1 MKVLHEL
8 KTLEADAR
16 TQIEKAQHEKEQR
29 IAKAKEKAAK
39 LIEGKKLQAMK
50 EAQKL
55 IEEARK
61 EAKKEAKKILASS
74 GKKCKRIEI
83 KARRNMQK
91 MKEAVFEWLLNV
103 QTR

>member
-1 MKVLHEL
+1 MKVL
-8 KTLEADAR
+8 
-16 TQIEKAQHEKEQR
+16 KAQHEKEQR

-39 LIEGKKLQAMK
+39 LIEKKKLQAMK